1 MSSLE
6 ARVRRIEDRQ
16 ALQDLFHGYLF
27 AVDSL
32 TDLDGMLGLFTEDVT
47 FDLRPIGL
55 PCLEGHEG
63 LRQFFSDVFGYM
75 SHHAHYGTNFT
86 VRRLDGD
93 TASAWAY
100 VIGMGVRDGVQVTL
114 HVKYF
119 LDYVRTPAGWKIS
132 RFSEAPILPMPDSL
146 TQVHPGH

>member
-6 ARVRRIEDRQ
+6 ERVRLIEDRQ
-16 ALQDLFHGYLF
+16 ALQDLFHGYLL

-32 TDLDGMLGLFTEDVT
+32 TDLDGMLSLFTEDVT
-47 FDLRPIGL
+47 FDLTPIGL
-55 PCLEGHEG
+55 PSLKGHEG

-86 VRRLDGD
+86 VRQLDAD

-100 VIGMGVRDGVQVTL
+100 VIGSGVRDGVQVTL

-119 LDYVRTPAGWKIS
+119 LDYLRTPAGWKIS
-132 RFSEAPILPMPDSL
+132 RFSEVAILPMPDSL
-146 TQVHPGH
+146 GQVHRSH